1 MRVARTLERL
11 LLVIG
16 VVLCLFY
23 LAAMAHRELGA
34 RLALRSFEL
43 AKEATGDH
51 RESVHAAG
59 PAGDPD
65 YSLWSPKRVA
75 AYKDA
80 LVRQFAPPLAVLRI
94 KKFGLEVPVF
104 DGTDDLILN
113 RGVGRIAGTARPG
126 QPGNVGIAG
135 HRDGFFRCLKDIA
148 VGDSLTLEASG
159 TVAQYVVDRIT
170 IVAPDDVSVL
180 EPATAPSLT
189 LVTCYPFYFAGDAP
203 RRYIIGCSRVEP
215 LRNFVAAGDRSASLT
230 ALLQNQEKMK

>member
-1 MRVARTLERL
+1 M
-11 LLVIG
+11 LVIG
-16 VVLCLFY
+16 AVLCLFY
-23 LAAMAHRELGA
+23 LAAMAHREFGA

-43 AKEATGDH
+43 AKQAAGDPP
-51 RESVHAAG
+51 ESVHAAG
-59 PAGDPD
+59 SAGDPD
-65 YSLWSPKRVA
+65 YSLWSPKRVV

-80 LVRQFAPPLAVLRI
+80 LVRQFAAPLAVLRI

-113 RGVGRIAGTARPG
+113 RGVGRIVGTARPG

-148 VGDSLTLEASG
+148 VGDSLTLETGG
-159 TVAQYVVDRIT
+159 TLARYIVDRIT

-180 EPATAPSLT
+180 GPTTAPFLT

-203 RRYIIGCSRVEP
+203 RRYIVRCSRVEP
-215 LRNFVAAGDRSASLT
+215 LRNFNAAGNQPASLT
-230 ALLQNQEKMK
+230 ASHQNQEKMK